1 MPIFVNQDTV
11 CVYLVHSLELV
22 EHDLVWKSQ
31 LDHTLTCTQFKL
43 ETAQK
48 SDNKIFTRGH
58 ILLCTASYVN
68 CIQKIDVA
76 TLDYLKA
83 SILTSWLLP
92 SCFFC
97 EIKGY
102 VSFAANQNYQLENT
116 LKQQITTKTKKNVTM
131 KNLELQKNP
140 KKQYEHILTSQFAS
154 IKNLS

>member
-1 MPIFVNQDTV
+1 MHCFI
-11 CVYLVHSLELV
+11 
-22 EHDLVWKSQ
+22 
-31 LDHTLTCTQFKL
+31 
-43 ETAQK
+43 
-48 SDNKIFTRGH
+48 R
-58 ILLCTASYVN
+58 N

-76 TLDYLKA
+76 SLDYLKA

-116 LKQQITTKTKKNVTM
+116 LKQQIATKTKKNDTM
-131 KNLELQKNP
+131 KNLELQKKN
-140 KKQYEHILTSQFAS
+140 QYEHILTSQFAS